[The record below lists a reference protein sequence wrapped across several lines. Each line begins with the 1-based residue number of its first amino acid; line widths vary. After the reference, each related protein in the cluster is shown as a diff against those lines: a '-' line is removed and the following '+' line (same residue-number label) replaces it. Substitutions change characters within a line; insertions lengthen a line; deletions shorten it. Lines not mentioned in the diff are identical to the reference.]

1 MPNPLV
7 SIIIPTFNRPH
18 FLQLT
23 IESILAQTYS
33 DYEIIVVDDGTP
45 NDVNQILCQQY
56 DKVFYLKIHNT
67 KSPAK
72 PRNEG
77 IKLAKGKYI
86 AFVDDDDIW
95 LPNKLKKQVDILENN
110 PDFGL
115 VHGCCEVINEN
126 GILQNKIIGRPG
138 SQNVKH
144 GDVSLTMI
152 GNWTVM
158 MPTSFVR
165 KEVID
170 AVGFFN
176 ETMPPAGEDLEFWAR
191 CSFETKFYYDDE
203 PLVNYRVH
211 EKNISGSSKKYILL
225 PLFLKKVVLK
235 QLERNR
241 INKIQYQKL
250 IVSLVQ
256 MQIRTLKL
264 DFFSTLKRLFVIDS
278 FWFIGNNSFKMFI
291 YTLFFKK

>member
-45 NDVNQILCQQY
+45 NDANQILCQQY
-56 DKVFYLKIHNT
+56 DKVFYLKFHNT